1 MPDTNER
8 HDELPS
14 ITLGEVFTDEQIS
27 LARTLFKNASE
38 KSFSHGSLINDLTEL
53 VVKPN
58 LPRINEVTGQEN
70 DPRYWAYCL
79 YYGLVRLRR
88 SE

>member
-38 KSFSHGSLINDLTEL
+38 KLFSRVFDKRFDGIGGQTEPA
-53 VVKPN
+53 KN
-58 LPRINEVTGQEN
+58 Q
-70 DPRYWAYCL
+70 
-79 YYGLVRLRR
+79 
-88 SE
+88 